1 MHRDFD
7 RNLDAAVDLTAT
19 PPLRRGVAA
28 ALALL
33 LAALIACL
41 FVDAKGKQDA
51 ATAAKKAQ
59 KHKAVAETEK

>member
-28 ALALL
+28 VLALL
-33 LAALIACL
+33 LAALFACL
-41 FVDAKGKQDA
+41 FIDAKVKQDA
-51 ATAAKKAQ
+51 AAAAKKAQ
-59 KHKAVAETEK
+59 KRKPVAEAEK